1 MNQNLR
7 KDLYDDICEDSNLIS
22 DLVQKNMLKVA
33 DESYLIA
40 LKMVLNKYRT
50 TDVEKFE
57 DWLMKQIEMCESSMM
72 LGCI

>member
-7 KDLYDDICEDSNLIS
+7 KDLYDDICEDSNLVS
-22 DLVQKNMLKVA
+22 DLVTKNMLKVA

-57 DWLMKQIEMCESSMM
+57 NWLIQQIEMCDD
-72 LGCI
+72 I